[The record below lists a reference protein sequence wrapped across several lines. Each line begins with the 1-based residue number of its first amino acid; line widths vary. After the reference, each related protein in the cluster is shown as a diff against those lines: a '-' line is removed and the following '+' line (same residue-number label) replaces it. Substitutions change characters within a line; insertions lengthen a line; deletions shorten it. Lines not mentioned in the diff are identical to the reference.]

1 MKMKNKILNVVTL
14 ITKRYPTGIELTEVV
29 IKDVSDT
36 VYEVYGKDYI
46 TRDDII
52 SIVTLMSKYK

>member
-1 MKMKNKILNVVTL
+1 MRGNKILKVVTL
-14 ITKRYPTGIELTEVV
+14 ITKRYLSGIELTDAV
-29 IKDVSDT
+29 IKDVSNT

-52 SIVTLMSKYK
+52 AIVTLMSKYK